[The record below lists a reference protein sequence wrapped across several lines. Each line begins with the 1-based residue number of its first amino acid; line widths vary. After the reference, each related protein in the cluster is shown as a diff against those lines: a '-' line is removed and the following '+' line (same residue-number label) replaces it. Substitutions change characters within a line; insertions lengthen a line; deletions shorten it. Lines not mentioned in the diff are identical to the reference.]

1 MEGSGEVSKTFG
13 SYRFVSRSWPGRAL
27 PDARRAGRAS
37 LCAVRIV
44 VVGGGI
50 AGLSAAWFLRE
61 LGGESVAVT
70 VLEAAPQVGGKLGQ
84 AEVGGLNVETGAESV
99 LARRPEAVDLI
110 RAVGLGAD
118 LVHPV
123 TTSAGVW
130 SRGHVRALPPE
141 QVMGVPTDLAA
152 LARSGIVST
161 SGVLRAMGDTATPPR
176 PRAEDISVGLYVGD
190 RLGPEIVERLIDPLL
205 GGVYAGHADQLSMF
219 ATLPQFTRAV
229 TEGVPLTTAAA
240 EVRAQT
246 RPGPVFAGI
255 TGGVGRLPAAVAAA
269 SGADVRTGVTVQG
282 LSRTPTGWSLRLRAG
297 LADEM
302 LEADGVVLAVPAP
315 AAARLLAD
323 EVSAAA
329 MELAGIEYASMA
341 IVTLVYPPSVGAPPV
356 GGSGFLVPAVDR
368 RLINAV
374 TLSSAKWEWTAAAAT
389 AAGSGTVLRASVG
402 RLGEEADLQR
412 SDEDLVHGVAVDVAH
427 ATGLAGSPADWLV
440 NRWGGA
446 LPQYTVGHL
455 DRVRRI
461 REAVAAVPGLAVCGA
476 AYDGVGIAA
485 CVASA
490 RLAAERIFGSGGPS
504 GRMAP

>member
-1 MEGSGEVSKTFG
+1 MH
-13 SYRFVSRSWPGRAL
+13 
-27 PDARRAGRAS
+27 
-37 LCAVRIV
+37 IV

-50 AGLSAAWFLRE
+50 AGLAAAWFLRE
-61 LGGESVAVT
+61 LRGESAAVT

-84 AEVGGLNVETGAESV
+84 AEVGGLTVDTGAESV
-99 LARRPEAVDLI
+99 LARRPEAVELI
-110 RAVGLGAD
+110 RAVGLSGD
-118 LVHPV
+118 LVHPG
-123 TTSAGVW
+123 TNSAGVW
-130 SRGHVRALPPE
+130 SRGHVRALPAE
-141 QVMGVPTDLAA
+141 QVMGIPSDLAA

-161 SGVLRAMGDTATPPR
+161 AGVLRAMGDEATPVR
-176 PRAEDISVGLYVGD
+176 PQAEDVAVGAYVGE

-205 GGVYAGHADQLSMF
+205 GGVYAGHAEQLSMF

-240 EVRAQT
+240 QVRAQAQ
-246 RPGPVFAGI
+246 PGPVFAGI
-255 TGGVGRLPAAVAAA
+255 AGGVGRLPAALARH
-269 SGADVRTGVTVQG
+269 SGAQVRTGVTVQG
-282 LSRTPTGWSLRLRAG
+282 LSRTPEGWTVLTRSG
-297 LADEM
+297 LTDETLAAD
-302 LEADGVVLAVPAP
+302 AVVLAVPAP
-315 AAARLLAD
+315 AAARLLGAP
-323 EVSAAA
+323 VPAAA
-329 MELAGIEYASMA
+329 AELAGIAYASMA
-341 IVTLVYPPSVGAPPV
+341 IVTLVYPPAAGEPPV
-356 GGSGFLVPAVDR
+356 AGSGFLVPAVDR
-368 RLINAV
+368 RLIKAV
-374 TLSSAKWEWTAAAAT
+374 TLSSAKWEWTAQAAA

-427 ATGLAGSPADWLV
+427 ATGLAGSPVDAQV
-440 NRWGGA
+440 HRWGGA

-490 RLAAERIFGSGGPS
+490 RLAAERIVGSARAD

>member
-1 MEGSGEVSKTFG
+1 MSETFG
-13 SYRFVSRSWPGRAL
+13 SYRSVSVPWPGRVL
-27 PDARRAGRAS
+27 RDVRAS
-37 LCAVRIV
+37 LCCVRIV

-50 AGLSAAWFLRE
+50 AGLAAAWFLRE
-61 LGGESVAVT
+61 LGGEAAEVT

-84 AEVGGLNVETGAESV
+84 AEVGGLTVETGAESV

-110 RAVGLGAD
+110 RAVGLGND

-130 SRGHVRALPPE
+130 SRGHVRALPAE
-141 QVMGVPTDLAA
+141 QVMGIPSDLAA

-161 SGVLRAMGDTATPPR
+161 TGVMRAMGDAVTPAP
-176 PRAEDISVGLYVGD
+176 PQADDVAVGAYVGA

-205 GGVYAGHADQLSMF
+205 GGVYAGHAEQLSMF

-240 EVRAQT
+240 QVRAQAQ
-246 RPGPVFAGI
+246 PGPVFAGI
-255 TGGVGRLPAAVAAA
+255 VGGVGRLPAVLARA
-269 SGADVRTGVTVQG
+269 SGADVRTGVTAQG
-282 LSRTPTGWSLRLRAG
+282 LSRTPEGWTLVIRSG
-297 LADEM
+297 LTDATLAAD
-302 LEADGVVLAVPAP
+302 AVVLAVPAP
-315 AAARLLAD
+315 AAARLLGEA
-323 EVSAAA
+323 VPAAA
-329 MELAGIEYASMA
+329 AELAGIEYASMA
-341 IVTLVYPPSVGAPPV
+341 IVTLVYPPAAGEPPV

-368 RLINAV
+368 RLIKAV
-374 TLSSAKWEWTAAAAT
+374 TLSSAKWEWTAATAAS
-389 AAGSGTVLRASVG
+389 AGSGTVLRASVG

-427 ATGLAGSPADWLV
+427 ATGLVGSPADWLV
-440 NRWGGA
+440 SRWGGA

-461 REAVAAVPGLAVCGA
+461 RDAVAAAPGLAVCGA
-476 AYDGVGIAA
+476 TYDGVGIAA

-490 RLAAERIFGSGGPS
+490 RLAAARIFGPEGPG

>member
-1 MEGSGEVSKTFG
+1 M
-13 SYRFVSRSWPGRAL
+13 
-27 PDARRAGRAS
+27 
-37 LCAVRIV
+37 RIV

-61 LGGESVAVT
+61 LGGEAAQVT
-70 VLEAAPQVGGKLGQ
+70 VLEAAPQIGGKLGQ
-84 AEVGGLNVETGAESV
+84 AEVGGLTVETGAESV

-123 TTSAGVW
+123 THSAGVW
-130 SRGHVRALPPE
+130 SRGHVRALPAE
-141 QVMGVPTDLAA
+141 QVMGVPSDLAA

-161 SGVLRAMGDTATPPR
+161 AGVLRAMGDAATPVR
-176 PRAEDISVGLYVGD
+176 PQAEDVSVGAYVGE

-219 ATLPQFTRAV
+219 ATLPQFARAV

-240 EVRAQT
+240 QARAAAQ
-246 RPGPVFAGI
+246 PGPVFAGI
-255 TGGVGRLPAAVAAA
+255 TGGVGRLPAAVASA
-269 SGADVRTGVTVQG
+269 SGAHVRTGVTVQG
-282 LSRTPTGWSLRLRAG
+282 LSRTPDGWVLQTRSG
-297 LADEM
+297 LADE
-302 LEADGVVLAVPAP
+302 LIEADAVVLAVPAP
-315 AAARLLAD
+315 AASRLLGALVP
-323 EVSAAA
+323 EAAA
-329 MELAGIEYASMA
+329 ELGAIEYASMA
-341 IVTLVYPPSVGAPPV
+341 IVTLVYPPAAGGPPV

-368 RLINAV
+368 RLIKAV
-374 TLSSAKWEWTAAAAT
+374 TLSSAKWEWTAAAA
-389 AAGSGTVLRASVG
+389 ASAGSGIVLRASVG
-402 RLGEEADLQR
+402 RFGEEADLQR

-427 ATGLAGSPADWLV
+427 ATGLAGSPADWVV

-461 REAVAAVPGLAVCGA
+461 RDAVATAPGLAVCGA

-490 RLAAERIFGSGGPS
+490 RLAAERIFGSGGAS